1 MVMQS
6 VVMAQL
12 FGGGGTGGSTAST
25 ILSLVPFA
33 LIFVIFYFLVI
44 LPQQKRAKQQKA
56 LLEALKKGDK
66 VVTASGIWGTVTNL
80 GKATVTLQIADT
92 TKIRI
97 QRDQIARLR
106 GGDDEEKGR
115 RPAVR
120 REEEELGPDDRV
132 DADLREQTGEDG
144 GETGNED
151 GGRNHAP
158 MRCDSRFVTGDHAEV
173 GGHQWQHA
181 RVRERCDAGAEQR
194 DVRAGVHVMTI
205 ACGELVATPRRARM
219 VSSVWS

>member
-12 FGGGGTGGSTAST
+12 FGGGGTGSGSGSTTST

-44 LPQQKRAKQQKA
+44 LPQQKRSKQQKA

-66 VVTASGIWGTVTNL
+66 VVTASGIWGTITNL
-80 GKATVTLQIADT
+80 GKETVTLQIADT

-106 GGDDEEKGR
+106 GGDDEDKDKDKEKDK
-115 RPAVR
+115 
-120 REEEELGPDDRV
+120 E
-132 DADLREQTGEDG
+132 
-144 GETGNED
+144 
-151 GGRNHAP
+151 
-158 MRCDSRFVTGDHAEV
+158 S
-173 GGHQWQHA
+173 
-181 RVRERCDAGAEQR
+181 
-194 DVRAGVHVMTI
+194 
-205 ACGELVATPRRARM
+205 
-219 VSSVWS
+219 